1 MEMHFAEYRP
11 KTLALEQGR
20 VLEIGDRALAE
31 IHRVLRPGGQLIF
44 VEHVR
49 WEDPERAKWQDRL
62 ERPWMVLADG
72 CHSDRATL
80 ERIEAGPFDVV
91 DVERTELKQSLPLV
105 RPLVRPLVAGRAL
118 ARKTE
123 TAS

>member
-1 MEMHFAEYRP
+1 MEMHFAEDRR
-11 KTLALEQGR
+11 KTLALAQGR

-72 CHSDRATL
+72 CHPNRATL
-80 ERIEAGPFDVV
+80 EHIEAAPFDVV